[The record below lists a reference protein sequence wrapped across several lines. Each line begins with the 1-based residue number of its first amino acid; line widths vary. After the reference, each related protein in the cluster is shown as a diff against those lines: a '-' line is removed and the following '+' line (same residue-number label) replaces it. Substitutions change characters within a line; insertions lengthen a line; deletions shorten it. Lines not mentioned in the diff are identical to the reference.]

1 MHAAGVGQM
10 LHHAMWSQQAHT
22 NVNRHQYD
30 CAEWHQQL
38 LSIQLPSLGCNKRKT
53 QSRRLPAPVHVRASG
68 ALATWQQ
75 GPDHAAC
82 LSFPT
87 RAAPINTH
95 CILPTSQTWFAC
107 CFSCS
112 STDFTDWRVL
122 QQQFGMHS
130 FAAVPLMVAGT
141 VHGVILAASAA
152 PHTFTPR
159 WDYHEAVGLWGFG
172 SPAAAQVCGLYSLEH
187 VAWRSLQL
195 Q

>member
-1 MHAAGVGQM
+1 M